1 MVGCDFSRAVPEVVY
16 VLDRDHF
23 GQHGVWIVLG
33 VMRGADFHPSELLVR
48 GGILAAGWAGMG
60 DWLGEKRS
68 EDVDNCP
75 FSSKNTDSGI
85 GLKG

>member
-33 VMRGADFHPSELLVR
+33 VMRGGDFHPSELLAR
-48 GGILAAGWAGMG
+48 GVPYSRLVGPVWATG
-60 DWLGEKRS
+60 
-68 EDVDNCP
+68 
-75 FSSKNTDSGI
+75 
-85 GLKG
+85 